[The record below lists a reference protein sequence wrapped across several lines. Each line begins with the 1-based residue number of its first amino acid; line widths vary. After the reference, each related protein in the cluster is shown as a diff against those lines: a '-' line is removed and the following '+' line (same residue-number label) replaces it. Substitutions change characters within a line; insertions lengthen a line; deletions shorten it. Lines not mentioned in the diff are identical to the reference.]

1 MAASNDQIID
11 RVQRLEESAMFADQT
26 AEALGGEVR
35 AIAQSIETLARRLER
50 LESRLAEIASRE
62 ADPGLEPPP
71 HSAGPDIPRD
81 PL

>member
-1 MAASNDQIID
+1 MSNSSEQIHV
-11 RVQRLEESAMFADQT
+11 RVQRLEETVMFTDQT

-35 AIAQSIETLARRLER
+35 AISRSIEALARRLER
-50 LESRLAEIASRE
+50 LESRLTEIANRE